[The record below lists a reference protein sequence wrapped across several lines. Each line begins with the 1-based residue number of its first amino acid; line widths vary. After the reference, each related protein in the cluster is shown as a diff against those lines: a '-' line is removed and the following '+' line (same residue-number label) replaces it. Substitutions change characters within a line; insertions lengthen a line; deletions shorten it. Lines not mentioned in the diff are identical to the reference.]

1 MSPPKLLD
9 FPPEAH
15 EAPELEVMLAGCAT
29 DPERKAVR
37 EAFHTFSQGDPGAF
51 SIQLA
56 VLLTAHA
63 RALKAAP
70 DAFNKAVANTFS
82 EVNDTVVSHRLAVKE
97 AQAALSKDVATLG
110 QQAALAK
117 GDLGQLR
124 EELSKCSEALQKIFA
139 GIIDERRA
147 FQAAAQAL
155 ESISERR
162 IVMGLVSAFA
172 AGVAS
177 CGVAVWI
184 WRALCGGF

>member
-1 MSPPKLLD
+1 VSPPKLID

-29 DPERKAVR
+29 EPERKAVR

-63 RALKAAP
+63 RALRAAP
-70 DAFNKAVANTFS
+70 DAFKKAVANMFS
-82 EVNDTVVSHRLAVKE
+82 EVSDTVASHRLAVKE
-97 AQAALSKDVATLG
+97 AQAALSKDVATVG
-110 QQAALAK
+110 QQAALAQ

-124 EELSKCSEALQKIFA
+124 EELSKCSETLQKLFA
-139 GIIDERRA
+139 GVIDERRA
-147 FQAAAQAL
+147 VQAAAQAL

-162 IVMGLVSAFA
+162 IVMGLVAAFA

>member
-1 MSPPKLLD
+1 
-9 FPPEAH
+9 
-15 EAPELEVMLAGCAT
+15 MLAGCAT

-63 RALKAAP
+63 QALKAAP
-70 DAFNKAVANTFS
+70 DALKKAVANTFS
-82 EVNDTVVSHRLAVKE
+82 EVNDTVASHRLAVKE
-97 AQAALSKDVATLG
+97 AQAALSQDVETIG
-110 QQAALAK
+110 QQVALAN

-139 GIIDERRA
+139 CIIDERRA
-147 FQAAAQAL
+147 IQAAAQAL

-162 IVMGLVSAFA
+162 IVMGLVAAFA